1 MKRLFSLFSLT
12 MLLILMTGIL
22 AAAAPLPVTT
32 FTLIQGLPSTM
43 NVGDTYIVIVEVES
57 DQEFLIAQAL
67 PSFQFVGKGVVA
79 VRGGDHSGRGTFA
92 RLEITYQAKSS
103 TAQFPEGVAPV
114 YFVAGA
120 RYSGGYVASER
131 FLFNVTVP

>member
-12 MLLILMTGIL
+12 MLLILMTGVL
-22 AAAAPLPVTT
+22 TAAAPLPVTT

-43 NVGDTYIVIVEVES
+43 NVGDTYTVIVEVES

-79 VRGGDHSGRGTFA
+79 VRGGDHSVRGTSA

-103 TAQFPEGVAPV
+103 TAQFPDGFAPV

>member
-12 MLLILMTGIL
+12 ILLILMTGIL
-22 AAAAPLPVTT
+22 TAAAPLPVTT
-32 FTLIQGLPSTM
+32 FTLVKGLPSTM
-43 NVGDTYIVIVEVES
+43 NVGDTYTVIVEVVS
-57 DQEFLIAQAL
+57 DPEFLIAQAL

-103 TAQFPEGVAPV
+103 TAQFPDGVAPV